1 LGLIVT
7 ELTTNAIKHA
17 FPDTFSVNGEPY
29 KDKRARPDESAQ
41 PRPAHSVQIDFHQ
54 MGDMLVLE
62 ARDNGVGLPPGL
74 DWRTARSLGL
84 RLVNRLAEQI
94 HGELEVEGGAGTCFR
109 LTFPVGEMD
118 D

>member
-1 LGLIVT
+1 
-7 ELTTNAIKHA
+7 
-17 FPDTFSVNGEPY
+17 
-29 KDKRARPDESAQ
+29 
-41 PRPAHSVQIDFHQ
+41 